1 MGPPVASPVSP
12 RDSGSADARS
22 HIFSSLRG
30 YQRQWFRAD
39 LIAGLTLWA
48 ILVPQAL
55 AYASI
60 AGVSPVVGLYA
71 APGALVL
78 YAALGSSRV
87 LVVGPMAATAALSA
101 ATVADIVAPTGSSYA
116 AFTAGLALTAG
127 IAALLAGVLRLGF
140 LANFIS
146 QPVLK
151 GFIIGLALTIIIGQL
166 PKMFGISR
174 GSGNFFEQAWELI
187 THLGDTQGL
196 TLLVGTVSLALIVG
210 LRRVAPAVPGSLV
223 AVAGAIAAVKAF
235 GLDVPTIGSIRSGLP
250 SLGLPDIGFAD
261 AGGLAAG
268 GIGVMLIAFAEGL
281 GAAKAFAA
289 VGGRRI
295 DANSELVALGGANL
309 AAGLSSGMVVS
320 GSLSKTAVNASAGA
334 RSQVSGML
342 AAALTVVGLLF
353 LTGLFEDLPEA
364 TLAAVVIAAVVQLVD
379 IPALVDLYNTFSK
392 RLGRQFG
399 WVARPDF
406 IAAVAA
412 LLGVTIFETLP
423 GLFIGIGA
431 SLVLLIYRASRPYV
445 AVLGRT
451 PGPEGAYRDISRHH
465 DAIRSEGIVI
475 LRIESGLYFANAD
488 TVRSQILDAGL
499 AEGVRAV
506 ILDAETMPFVDV
518 TAGRML
524 VATHEE
530 LRTHGVRLV
539 LARDVGQ
546 VRDVLRCITQEGDL
560 TTSYPK
566 IDAAVEALA
575 DVHPARSPVGP
586 DAPPTERP

>member
-1 MGPPVASPVSP
+1 M
-12 RDSGSADARS
+12 SADARS
-22 HIFSSLRG
+22 HIFASLRG
-30 YQRQWFRAD
+30 YERRWFRSD

-101 ATVADIVAPTGSSYA
+101 ATVADIVARSDSSYA
-116 AFTAGLALTAG
+116 SFTAGLALTAG
-127 IAALLAGVLRLGF
+127 LAALLAGVLRLGF

-146 QPVLK
+146 HPVLK

-210 LRRVAPAVPGSLV
+210 LRHVAPAVPGSLV

-250 SLGLPDIGFAD
+250 SLGTPDIGFAD

-289 VGGRRI
+289 RGDRRI
-295 DANSELVALGGANL
+295 DANRELVALGGANL

-342 AAALTVVGLLF
+342 AAAMTIVALLF

-379 IPALVDLYNTFSK
+379 IPALVDLYNTYTK

-412 LLGVTIFETLP
+412 LLGVTVFETLP
-423 GLFIGIGA
+423 GLFIGIGV

-451 PGPEGAYRDISRHH
+451 PGPDGAYRDISRHQ
-465 DAIRSEGIVI
+465 DATRSEGIAI
-475 LRIESGLYFANAD
+475 LRIESGLYFANAE
-488 TVRSQILDAGL
+488 TVRSRILDAGL

-546 VRDVLRCITQEGDL
+546 VRDVLRCITEDGDL
-560 TTSYPK
+560 TMSYPK
-566 IDAAVEALA
+566 IDAAVDAIA
-575 DVHPARSPVGP
+575 DVHPTRSSSRP
-586 DAPPTERP
+586 DATP